1 MGKNKN
7 KHVSFSQLMNAVDD
21 SVKTKETQI
30 IPEKKEP
37 VVETPVYATEPEEV
51 EVPENMTV
59 TTDKDGQQVARAV
72 VNTVEQVITPAV
84 KYAETSHKPIDTSIN
99 AISTPEA
106 QKVAQFIKEYL
117 DFNNGNIMRSENDKL
132 IAGRKFRDILFYG
145 LNHPTQ
151 DVLDQIYKFFL
162 KNKDRILAPEIVLPT
177 TLNFDKVTCER
188 INCLY
193 TLFRGLTEDPPFRIN
208 VANTRLLLKSADS
221 TKVDALLMYFDNK
234 QKK

>member
-59 TTDKDGQQVARAV
+59 TTDRDGQQVARTA
-72 VNTVEQVITPAV
+72 VNTTEQVITPAV
-84 KYAETSHKPIDTSIN
+84 KYAETTHKPIDPVN
-99 AISTPEA
+99 ATTPEA
-106 QKVAQFIKEYL
+106 QRVAQFIKEYL

-132 IAGRKFRDILFYG
+132 IAGRKFRDILFYS
-145 LNHPTQ
+145 LNHPTTE
-151 DVLDQIYKFFL
+151 VLDQIYKFFL
-162 KNKDRILAPEIVLPT
+162 KNKDRILAPEIVLPN